1 MGVVM
6 DPAADDRA
14 SRFETSNA
22 RFEAVQWIA
31 LLFR

>member
-1 MGVVM
+1 M

-22 RFEAVQWIA
+22 RFEAVLGW
-31 LLFR
+31 LNDWLNFC